1 MPPRVTPAS
10 SAPTLSGSIAGR
22 VRRRPGC
29 FATTASPT
37 GSGCVQGLDRRG
49 RGRRSDRAPGEYR
62 QGARARARADCTR
75 RRESLRVLPAKR
87 LALPARAVWT
97 AFRPSV
103 SQARDPGRL
112 CRPAAGRAAAA
123 GARGQLGAW
132 PAAHLDRLSDA
143 AHSLGSVP
151 RCLRAD
157 RSPPRGG
164 AARGQM
170 RLGVALCGV
179 SPICSRMRLRAVPNL
194 ARHQCPQSDGRAL
207 AELRGPFPHRA
218 GEQSRNA
225 FNTESRVQAIPSAP
239 SATGEVTA
247 GARDARPW
255 WFNPHPV
262 TRPFGRL
269 RRARAGS
276 RWRRTPRG

>member
-170 RLGVALCGV
+170 RLGVALWGFV
-179 SPICSRMRLRAVPNL
+179 DMFEDALKGRSEPRSTPVPAV
-194 ARHQCPQSDGRAL
+194 RW
-207 AELRGPFPHRA
+207 
-218 GEQSRNA
+218 
-225 FNTESRVQAIPSAP
+225 
-239 SATGEVTA
+239 A
-247 GARDARPW
+247 GARRASWSLSAPC
-255 WFNPHPV
+255 
-262 TRPFGRL
+262 GRAKPKCIQHRVAGAGHSERAL
-269 RRARAGS
+269 RH
-276 RWRRTPRG
+276 WRSHRRGA